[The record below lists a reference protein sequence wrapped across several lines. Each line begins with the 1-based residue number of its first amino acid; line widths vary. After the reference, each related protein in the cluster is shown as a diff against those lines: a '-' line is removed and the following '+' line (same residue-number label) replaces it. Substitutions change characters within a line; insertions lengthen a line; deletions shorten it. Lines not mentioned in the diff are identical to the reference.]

1 MQWSELR
8 KKKCT
13 DTFMVHMKFYCESI
27 SLFPFVY
34 FNHPLNYYQSIIFTM
49 SIIWGQSYERHALTL
64 IFLFN
69 NLFWPVGTLSLLPK
83 KSKSLFWCC
92 CRMTQMLDPQLSV
105 LLHFHEGTHRTA
117 KTQNKFRIIHYAP
130 HQSDKPTPFWPN

>member
-1 MQWSELR
+1 
-8 KKKCT
+8 
-13 DTFMVHMKFYCESI
+13 
-27 SLFPFVY
+27 
-34 FNHPLNYYQSIIFTM
+34 M
-49 SIIWGQSYERHALTL
+49 SIVWGQSYEQHALTL

-69 NLFWPVGTLSLLPK
+69 NLFWSVGTLSLLPK

-92 CRMTQMLDPQLSV
+92 CRMTQMLDPQLSI

-130 HQSDKPTPFWPN
+130 HQSDKPTPFWPKLDSLKYPFWVKINNLNKKKKEKRSFCAKFPITYFKKIFNSFYTINSK